1 MSNFTNS
8 PLVEYTRISPNK
20 NNGRWDWENN
30 KPVDKITKITIH
42 HMAGVGTLESFGNI
56 VANPARQMSA
66 NYAIDKDAR
75 VGLFCEEKDRS
86 WCSSS
91 KLNDNVAVTIEVSN
105 SQVGGNWPIS
115 DKVLAKLIDLC
126 VDICKRNGIPK
137 LTFTGKPDGSLT
149 YHYMFAQ
156 TGCPGPYIQSKTQYI
171 CDQVNRRLN
180 TPASTAPTGTAV
192 SYTKQLT
199 AGTVVYKTAG
209 GYATTTIQKT
219 GVYTIVEEAVS
230 GNTKYGKLKSGI
242 GWVKLGASTT
252 STAIK
257 KGDIVKVLD
266 PIIYGTN
273 KRFTNISSKYYVLEV
288 SGSRAVISTNNKD
301 VTAAIDVKYLQKI

>member
-1 MSNFTNS
+1 MSKFTNS

-20 NNGRWDWENN
+20 NDGRWDWENN

-42 HMAGVGTLESFGNI
+42 HMAGVATLEQFGNI

-91 KLNDNVAVTIEVSN
+91 KINDNKAITIETSN
-105 SQVGGNWPIS
+105 SSVGGNWPIS

-137 LTFTGKPDGSLT
+137 LTFTGDANGSLT
-149 YHYMFAQ
+149 YHYMFAP
-156 TGCPGPYIQSKTQYI
+156 TGCPGDYIKSKTQYI
-171 CDQVNRRLN
+171 CDQVNKRL
-180 TPASTAPTGTAV
+180 TGTSNTTPSGTKV
-192 SYTKQLT
+192 SYVKQFN
-199 AGTVVYKTAG
+199 AGTVIYKAPG
-209 GYATTTIQKT
+209 GYAVNTIKSY
-219 GVYTIVEEAVS
+219 GAYTIVEESVAN
-230 GNTKYGKLKSGI
+230 GIKYGKLKSGI